1 MDKLNSSADK
11 YDEENLEKALES
23 RNKEKYIL
31 RLYVVDMSL
40 KSIQAIKNIKCI
52 CEENLQ
58 DRYQLNIIDICQQP
72 ALARE
77 NQIIAAPTLIKES
90 PLPLRRIIGNMSN
103 TKRVLMGLDLFPAT
117 ANCRLKDSE

>member
-1 MDKLNSSADK
+1 MDKFNSSVDK
-11 YDEENLEKALES
+11 YNEENLEKVLES
-23 RNKEKYIL
+23 KNEEKYIL

-103 TKRVLMGLDLFPAT
+103 TERVLIGLDLFPAT

>member
-11 YDEENLEKALES
+11 YDEENLEKAMES
-23 RNKEKYIL
+23 RAGEKYIL

-52 CEENLQ
+52 CEENLPN
-58 DRYQLNIIDICQQP
+58 RYQLKVIDICQQP
-72 ALARE
+72 SLARE
-77 NQIIAAPTLIKES
+77 NQIVAAPTLIKES